1 VSYRR
6 RVRDILP
13 LLLTA
18 AESEAVLNI
27 MRRAPEPMSW
37 ERWAVARA
45 AEKLLAHPGWRATNH
60 PGSKAEEMRRR
71 RLAKAANRRAAK
83 RKNP

>member
-18 AESEAVLNI
+18 AESEAVLSI

-45 AEKLLAHPGWRATNH
+45 AEKLLAHPGWRANNH
-60 PGSKAEEMRRR
+60 PGSKAEMRRR
-71 RLAKAANRRAAK
+71 RLAKAASRRAAK